1 MPSFRAFTKPI
12 SQIFRKSQVQEDK
25 ASRFVDLA
33 PTSDADPNGI
43 YSKALT
49 FATTNEKVYNIALT
63 GPYGSGKSSIIN
75 TFLKRYKGN
84 YLRISL
90 ASFLPASS
98 EKQQELQE
106 IETQEIERS
115 ILQQMLYGQD
125 SDDLPLSRFKRIQ
138 RPSKNAPIMSL
149 LVLLGCFSAW
159 HLFQGR
165 SDIVSGKFFTPFEL
179 GNWLNYATFGIGF
192 LFLWS
197 LLHQLY
203 VKSLGISVKSIS
215 LRDVE
220 MSTDALDKESILNR
234 HLDEIIYFFQSTS
247 YDLVIIEDLDRF
259 KRSEIFVTLREIN
272 SLINAN
278 KGVNQRVRF
287 LYALR
292 DDMFVNKDRT
302 KFFEFIVPVIPI
314 INSSNSIDKV
324 LEEGQRLQLEK
335 KLNPRFLREVS
346 RYLDDLR
353 LIKNIFNEYATYID
367 NLEQEEQG
375 SLDPNK
381 LLAILIYKNIMPDD
395 FELLHQQ
402 KGKIAKILQRYDDC
416 IAMVEADKRATIQKI
431 NEGVAEAEA
440 QHPRTLKELR
450 RIYAMAIADRLDA
463 HCAGVRIRNVSIHVS
478 QLTNHNL
485 LEEIL
490 SSESIQ
496 QYGPQV
502 GSRALNLSGVQS
514 DVDTK
519 LSYAE
524 RKDLIE
530 RRSSEN
536 KAEAAKKVQ
545 DLKDQ
550 IASLRRLR
558 FSEVLQANA
567 ATLEG
572 DFVDVGENRNLMEYL
587 IFEGF
592 LDDTYYQYIS
602 LFHSGRLS
610 PADDNFLKKI
620 RGFKNPDPDFQIDN
634 PEEVIIEMRDE
645 DFQRSYVLNRHL
657 MDHMLE
663 DSAKHKTRID
673 DAMKFIAAN
682 FAEAQD
688 FLESYYTSGKSVL
701 EFVKALSSRWAGF
714 AEAAVETKNAPN
726 HVAHILNAQPVNSF
740 KETSATNRALRDY
753 LSDHLLEVLSTGLD
767 FELKKL
773 KALDVEVQS
782 LTEIAN
788 HSSAFV
794 YVVENSLYRVTYD
807 NIHRVMQE
815 NLQKQ
820 ALDNLQTQNF
830 TTIRSSA
837 QEFLRQHIQEKF
849 QAYVD
854 DVLLMLEDNTEESL
868 DAMRDVLNTSDV
880 TDESLSAFVTKQ
892 NAEFEDLDNVPER
905 FFSLL
910 FENNQ
915 IKPKWSNVVR
925 YVGVESC
932 DSEVLTAFLQ
942 DRNNSKVLLA
952 EKYGHS
958 DESLNVSCFILENE
972 VFSDAELRA
981 YLEIVPTAF
990 PDFPK
995 EANLGR
1001 RRILAETGVISLN
1014 TTSFSAAAEDDKTL
1028 SALLVRQI
1036 NDYLKDKDSYAVE
1049 DRILKLLLSA
1059 NLTYEQKLAIV
1070 FDLNSASVAADAE
1083 LAALVGPILDRSD
1096 VDLNEFDFSFL
1107 IAVVQHASSTDLGIS
1122 LFNKCHEKMNE
1133 DQIRQVL
1140 SELPSPY
1147 STIAEYCVYPK
1158 IKKTQQNLALA
1169 DWLQKRAVISSWSKI
1184 SFSDEIRIN
1193 TFKRPREGA

>member
-416 IAMVEADKRATIQKI
+416 IAMVVNRRAK
-431 NEGVAEAEA
+431 
-440 QHPRTLKELR
+440 
-450 RIYAMAIADRLDA
+450 
-463 HCAGVRIRNVSIHVS
+463 
-478 QLTNHNL
+478 LT
-485 LEEIL
+485 
-490 SSESIQ
+490 
-496 QYGPQV
+496 
-502 GSRALNLSGVQS
+502 
-514 DVDTK
+514 
-519 LSYAE
+519 
-524 RKDLIE
+524 
-530 RRSSEN
+530 
-536 KAEAAKKVQ
+536 
-545 DLKDQ
+545 
-550 IASLRRLR
+550 
-558 FSEVLQANA
+558 
-567 ATLEG
+567 
-572 DFVDVGENRNLMEYL
+572 
-587 IFEGF
+587 
-592 LDDTYYQYIS
+592 
-602 LFHSGRLS
+602 
-610 PADDNFLKKI
+610 
-620 RGFKNPDPDFQIDN
+620 
-634 PEEVIIEMRDE
+634 
-645 DFQRSYVLNRHL
+645 HL
-657 MDHMLE
+657 
-663 DSAKHKTRID
+663 
-673 DAMKFIAAN
+673 
-682 FAEAQD
+682 
-688 FLESYYTSGKSVL
+688 G
-701 EFVKALSSRWAGF
+701 
-714 AEAAVETKNAPN
+714 
-726 HVAHILNAQPVNSF
+726 
-740 KETSATNRALRDY
+740 
-753 LSDHLLEVLSTGLD
+753 GL
-767 FELKKL
+767 
-773 KALDVEVQS
+773 
-782 LTEIAN
+782 
-788 HSSAFV
+788 
-794 YVVENSLYRVTYD
+794 
-807 NIHRVMQE
+807 
-815 NLQKQ
+815 
-820 ALDNLQTQNF
+820 
-830 TTIRSSA
+830 
-837 QEFLRQHIQEKF
+837 
-849 QAYVD
+849 
-854 DVLLMLEDNTEESL
+854 
-868 DAMRDVLNTSDV
+868 
-880 TDESLSAFVTKQ
+880 
-892 NAEFEDLDNVPER
+892 
-905 FFSLL
+905 
-910 FENNQ
+910 
-915 IKPKWSNVVR
+915 
-925 YVGVESC
+925 
-932 DSEVLTAFLQ
+932 
-942 DRNNSKVLLA
+942 
-952 EKYGHS
+952 
-958 DESLNVSCFILENE
+958 
-972 VFSDAELRA
+972 
-981 YLEIVPTAF
+981 
-990 PDFPK
+990 
-995 EANLGR
+995 
-1001 RRILAETGVISLN
+1001 
-1014 TTSFSAAAEDDKTL
+1014 
-1028 SALLVRQI
+1028 
-1036 NDYLKDKDSYAVE
+1036 
-1049 DRILKLLLSA
+1049 
-1059 NLTYEQKLAIV
+1059 
-1070 FDLNSASVAADAE
+1070 
-1083 LAALVGPILDRSD
+1083 
-1096 VDLNEFDFSFL
+1096 
-1107 IAVVQHASSTDLGIS
+1107 
-1122 LFNKCHEKMNE
+1122 
-1133 DQIRQVL
+1133 
-1140 SELPSPY
+1140 
-1147 STIAEYCVYPK
+1147 
-1158 IKKTQQNLALA
+1158 
-1169 DWLQKRAVISSWSKI
+1169 
-1184 SFSDEIRIN
+1184 
-1193 TFKRPREGA
+1193 